1 MPSGLVCIECKF
13 VRENQ
18 GILARLKAETW
29 MGQGR
34 EIVGGK
40 SSWFTPPSFEYPSIN
55 HTSSEYKQTSHGYQ
69 KEAEQVTVKELV
81 YLEFG
86 RWASLYLRK

>member
-1 MPSGLVCIECKF
+1 
-13 VRENQ
+13 
-18 GILARLKAETW
+18 

-40 SSWFTPPSFEYPSIN
+40 SFSFTPPSFKYSSIN
-55 HTSSEYKQTSHGYQ
+55 HTSSEYKQPSHEDQ
-69 KEAEQVTVKELV
+69 KAVEQVTVKELV

-86 RWASLYLRK
+86 SWASLDLMKTLGTSVV

>member
-1 MPSGLVCIECKF
+1 
-13 VRENQ
+13 
-18 GILARLKAETW
+18 

-40 SSWFTPPSFEYPSIN
+40 SSSFTPPSFKYSSIN
-55 HTSSEYKQTSHGYQ
+55 HTISEYKQQSHEDE
-69 KEAEQVTVKELV
+69 KESKQVDVKAPV

-86 RWASLYLRK
+86 SRASLILRKSLETSIV